1 MKIKAQITVK
11 SNPRILIPIVI
22 VFLIFT
28 GLILV
33 TVFTEFFLI
42 PLLIG
47 LILSFFFYK
56 ILRFIFKQLA
66 SFIVADD
73 VTLMICEY
81 GEELYTYNWE
91 EITFSGL
98 AIIGDGSEQVYA
110 YIKEEA
116 RLFTISRE
124 FNNFDALRK
133 KIKLH
138 INQKPIKVN
147 HNETLSQHLREKILF
162 LEKKTSKN

>member
-11 SNPRILIPIVI
+11 SNPRVLIPIVI

-66 SFIVADD
+66 SYVAADD
-73 VTLMICEY
+73 MNLIICEY
-81 GEELYTYNWE
+81 GEEIYTYTWE
-91 EITFSGL
+91 KITFSGL
-98 AIIGDGSEQVYA
+98 AIISDGSEQLYA
-110 YIKEEA
+110 YI
-116 RLFTISRE
+116 
-124 FNNFDALRK
+124 
-133 KIKLH
+133 
-138 INQKPIKVN
+138 
-147 HNETLSQHLREKILF
+147 
-162 LEKKTSKN
+162 